1 LATFSLKIL
10 GVALA
15 IPVFFA
21 SILPF

>member
-15 IPVFFA
+15 IPAFFA
-21 SILPF
+21 SILPN